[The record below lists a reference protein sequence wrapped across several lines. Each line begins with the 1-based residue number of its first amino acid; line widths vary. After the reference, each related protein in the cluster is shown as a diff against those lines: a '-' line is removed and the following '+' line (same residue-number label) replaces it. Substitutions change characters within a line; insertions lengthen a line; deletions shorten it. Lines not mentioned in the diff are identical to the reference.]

1 MRDCN
6 GRELKVGDQF
16 FCYRYGLCSVI
27 TDDSYLGKIQVWAE
41 RVCQFHH
48 YAYVS
53 NSSSIGRRMIGFN
66 EHDFHE
72 ELPDAFKVRTWK
84 EMAKEALAVQ
94 DACNLV
100 AVVASFH
107 TIVKEVKAR
116 LESEGKGGTEA
127 VWQHPICILF
137 SSKIASLTASE
148 SPTIFSRAYEW
159 SKNQT

>member
-16 FCYRYGLCSVI
+16 FTYRDGICTVTMVKEEDGYYIAKNPNGSFG
-27 TDDSYLGKIQVWAE
+27 Y
-41 RVCQFHH
+41 
-48 YAYVS
+48 
-53 NSSSIGRRMIGFN
+53 N
-66 EHDFHE
+66 ENILKQE
-72 ELPDAFKVRTWK
+72 CPEIFKVRPWH

-100 AVVASFH
+100 AVVDSFH

-137 SSKIASLTASE
+137 SSKISSLTASE
-148 SPTIFSRAYEW
+148 SPTIFYRAYEW
-159 SKNQT
+159 AKSQT